1 MFDADS
7 FRIAV
12 QEELK
17 KYGYWY
23 DIKKEQVGDKLQIL
37 IFEDCGVHICRE
49 GVQSWNKQNP
59 KPEKVAKKVCKLL
72 KRRIEQIGPPG
83 PPGPAGL
90 ARVCN
95 CKCKREDENILK

>member
-23 DIKKEQVGDKLQIL
+23 DVKKEQVGDKLQIL
-37 IFEDCGVHICRE
+37 IFEDGGVHIYRD

-59 KPEKVAKKVCKLL
+59 KPEKVAKKANKLL
-72 KRRIEQIGPPG
+72 KHPIGPPG
-83 PPGPAGL
+83 PPGPPGPVGL
-90 ARVCN
+90 AGVCK
-95 CKCKREDENILK
+95 CKCKRETEE